1 MHIFIRYSL
10 VFFIFLSIRSYGV
23 CFKKEKDSVQT
34 QICDSNVF
42 LKRLDHLNNQSPM
55 DLKYNEHVDSFI
67 KNYINKNSRLIS
79 RMLNL
84 SEYYFPI
91 FEQCLDKYNL
101 PLELKYLSIVE
112 SALNPKARSKS
123 GAVGLW
129 QFMYTTGKEYDLKV
143 TSYLDERQDPYKST
157 EAACI
162 YFQKLYDMFG
172 DWNLVLAAYNGGPGY
187 IKRKINKTG
196 KQDFWSL
203 RPYLRTETR
212 NYVPTFIAMNYIMN
226 YYNEHAIIK
235 DTVDLRLKELD
246 TLTLNDQVSYSCIR
260 EMLCITNDELVFLNP
275 QYKSNIVPNNNRII
289 LPSFA
294 VEDYL
299 QNEEVCI
306 NFIASVEKK
315 EILIDEQRVDYIVK
329 DGDYLG
335 KIARYFGVK
344 VYEIKKW
351 NNLKTSLI
359 DINDR
364 LVIYV
369 KNNSNQV
376 DNASR
381 DLNVYKVQPGDTLW
395 GIASRFDGLSIWKL
409 KEMNNLDS
417 DNLKPGMEI
426 IIPQT

>member
-1 MHIFIRYSL
+1 
-10 VFFIFLSIRSYGV
+10 
-23 CFKKEKDSVQT
+23 
-34 QICDSNVF
+34 
-42 LKRLDHLNNQSPM
+42 
-55 DLKYNEHVDSFI
+55 
-67 KNYINKNSRLIS
+67 
-79 RMLNL
+79 
-84 SEYYFPI
+84 
-91 FEQCLDKYNL
+91 
-101 PLELKYLSIVE
+101 
-112 SALNPKARSKS
+112 
-123 GAVGLW
+123 
-129 QFMYTTGKEYDLKV
+129 
-143 TSYLDERQDPYKST
+143 
-157 EAACI
+157 
-162 YFQKLYDMFG
+162 
-172 DWNLVLAAYNGGPGY
+172 
-187 IKRKINKTG
+187 
-196 KQDFWSL
+196 
-203 RPYLRTETR
+203 
-212 NYVPTFIAMNYIMN
+212 
-226 YYNEHAIIK
+226 
-235 DTVDLRLKELD
+235 
-246 TLTLNDQVSYSCIR
+246 
-260 EMLCITNDELVFLNP
+260 MLCVTNDELVFLNP

-335 KIARYFGVK
+335 KIAKYYGVK

-359 DINDR
+359 NINDR

-381 DLNVYKVQPGDTLW
+381 VLNVYKVQPGDTLW